1 MGFDSPGS
9 CLWHAVT
16 GINKRKSQD
25 TAPRNPENLKMEPW
39 KWWISGRY
47 PMTDPW
53 GIVYLPTF
61 TIKNQLNVGKYT
73 IHGWYGPWKSLSFCK
88 EPFLFFKPPRL
99 GNRIGDILFLAPE
112 KRMYTK
118 PCVKPVFFFLGGG
131 ISVLMNLS
139 EFLERWH
146 LIPSASWRTWFA
158 TLIFNFYETSS

>member
-73 IHGWYGPWKSLSFCK
+73 IHGWYGPWKSLSFARSRFY
-88 EPFLFFKPPRL
+88 FL
-99 GNRIGDILFLAPE
+99 NRHGWVTGLVIYFSLRRRSGCTPSHVWSQ
-112 KRMYTK
+112 
-118 PCVKPVFFFLGGG
+118 CFFFLGGG

-139 EFLERWH
+139 EFLERGH